1 MRLLCLSL
9 AFAIIYIM
17 AIVHGPRVEARAT
30 TPDASSSSSSESW
43 EVPAKPATPE
53 QTVEAFALGIPTLL
67 GGLYWTQLAW
77 DTMYNNSMHIA
88 SKIKSNPA
96 LAETVQAYINKS
108 LTW

>member
-1 MRLLCLSL
+1 MQLSCLSL
-9 AFAIIYIM
+9 ALAIIYIM

-30 TPDASSSSSSESW
+30 TTSDSSSSESW

-77 DTMYNNSMHIA
+77 ETMYNNSMHIS
-88 SKIKSNPA
+88 SKIKSNPW
-96 LAETVQAYINKS
+96 LAETVQAYVNKS